1 MDDVI
6 NKKIIIDDKKQKIK
20 YFVFKK
26 ICLNLMINTK
36 LTKINNEHTN
46 FERGVKKLRTNERN
60 DKIIRENI
68 NCSVKD
74 LILLPF

>member
-26 ICLNLMINTK
+26 ICLNLTINTK

-68 NCSVKD
+68 NCSEKD

>member
-26 ICLNLMINTK
+26 ICLNLTINTK

-68 NCSVKD
+68 NCSVED